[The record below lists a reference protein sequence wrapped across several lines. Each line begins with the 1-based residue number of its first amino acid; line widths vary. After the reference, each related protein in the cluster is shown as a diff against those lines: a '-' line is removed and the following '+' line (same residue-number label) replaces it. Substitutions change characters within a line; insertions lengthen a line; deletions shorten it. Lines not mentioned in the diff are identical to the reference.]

1 MNNEQFWQIV
11 LNVFVVHDLETDLNF
26 LFFMQIPLSVI
37 IWPSVVIFCHIKE
50 FGIHSCLK
58 MLRQPKKLMLMSPN
72 HNQRRP
78 NFMNMLIIRT
88 PVQLLNYQA
97 AAACYNFSSTTRVL
111 PVISRVFPVISN
123 AVNQTTEMTQLMNW
137 GNEAM
142 AQPEED
148 DDAGEISRCHQVTVI
163 DTFWPYGTNSSG
175 VEG

>member
-11 LNVFVVHDLETDLNF
+11 LNVFVVHDLEADLNF

-111 PVISRVFPVISN
+111 PVISRVFQLY
-123 AVNQTTEMTQLMNW
+123 QTQSIKQLKW
-137 GNEAM
+137 LRWWIEAM
-142 AQPEED
+142 RRWHCQKKMTT
-148 DDAGEISRCHQVTVI
+148 QVKYPVAI
-163 DTFWPYGTNSSG
+163 RWQ
-175 VEG
+175 